1 MTKLT
6 TADVAK
12 KLDITPSRVVQLVNE
27 GKLVTIT
34 KRKRGQQRSS
44 KYEFDSV
51 DVELYMGKKNGEV
64 KKLTPLPPMPRKE
77 KPISVELK
85 EAINMLVK
93 ILSRL

>member
-6 TADVAK
+6 TKEVAD
-12 KLDITPSRVVQLVNE
+12 KLGMTPSRVIQLIQE
-27 GKLVTIT
+27 GKLATIT
-34 KRKRGQQRSS
+34 KKKRGQQRSGP
-44 KYEFDSV
+44 YEFDSV

-93 ILSRL
+93 ILAKL